1 MTLKNHLF
9 KSKKK
14 KGFTIIELMAV
25 MAIILILAA
34 AFIPKFSS
42 YITES
47 KKMKALNQAK
57 NLITAYETAKLRN
70 SSIDTSM
77 SVTDFA
83 NSTDLISSDDIKN
96 LGSITVSQCINM
108 LDTENYNFIITDAG
122 IVTNVNSISTSTP

>member
-122 IVTNVNSISTSTP
+122 IVENVNSISTSTP